1 MPEDIKL
8 EPDDGE
14 NKKEIKKDDEL
25 QENEEEKEPEKLHL
39 KTKTIPAIVM
49 LTAGLI
55 ASVVTYIQ
63 HFPLLNSLVIIF
75 VTLLVFLI
83 IGDVIKSVL
92 DLIEYDPPVSED
104 AAEEEIAEDADEQ
117 DVEQAAEDLDA

>member
-39 KTKTIPAIVM
+39 KTKTIPVIVM